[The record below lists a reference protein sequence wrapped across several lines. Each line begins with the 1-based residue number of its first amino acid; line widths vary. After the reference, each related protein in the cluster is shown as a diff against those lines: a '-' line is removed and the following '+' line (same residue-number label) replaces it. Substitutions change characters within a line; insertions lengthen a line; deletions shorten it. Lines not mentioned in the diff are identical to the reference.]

1 MIKTVLFDLG
11 NVIVPFDF
19 KRAYTRLQPL
29 LTYDVTEIPKRLR
42 ATDLIFRFETGRI
55 TAREFVREFCSTLH
69 LAVDYDEFCSIW
81 TSVFLA
87 ETLIQEPLVESL
99 ARSYRL
105 MILSNTN
112 PIHFEMIEANY
123 PLLRHF
129 HHCVLS
135 YQVGAVKPSPEIYAE
150 AIARAQC
157 TAAECFFTDDLAV
170 NVDAARQHGMDAVL
184 FQSAAQLENEL
195 KARELL

>member
-1 MIKTVLFDLG
+1 VIKTVLFDLG

-19 KRAYTRLQPL
+19 KRAYARLQPL
-29 LTYDVTEIPKRLR
+29 LSYDVTELPKRLR
-42 ATDLIFRFETGRI
+42 STDLIYRFETGRI
-55 TAREFVREFCSTLH
+55 TAREFVREFSTTLQ

-87 ETLIQEPLVESL
+87 ETLIQEPLVEAL
-99 ARSYRL
+99 ARRHRL

-112 PIHFEMIEANY
+112 PIHFEMIQANY

-135 YQVGAVKPSPEIYAE
+135 YQVGAVKPSAEIFDE

-157 TAAECFFTDDLAV
+157 AAAECFFTDDLAV
-170 NVDAARQHGMDAVL
+170 NIDAARQHGMDAVL
-184 FQSAAQLENEL
+184 FQSAAQIEKEL
-195 KARELL
+195 RSRGGL